1 MPSIKTTGTRPI
13 KDPALAEEV
22 KKDMERARRR
32 RDGES
37 HDGESRYGESR
48 DGESQNGEARQQH
61 KAAGNS

>member
-22 KKDMERARRR
+22 KKDMERARGRR
-32 RDGES
+32 ERREGEN
-37 HDGESRYGESR
+37 HDGESR

-61 KAAGNS
+61 KAAGDN